1 MTRIAIVA
9 GLIFWVG
16 ATLTLS
22 QRRWFARRS
31 LIDRLRPY
39 EPGGLATSTTGPGLL
54 SVESF
59 SEVIGPLA
67 RTIGGR
73 LSRLLGVDDELSVRL
88 ERVHSTLDQTD
99 FRVRQMGWSVVGL
112 VSGVFVATAIRPPA
126 LVGLLCILGGPVLAF
141 LLVEQQL
148 ATASDRRKH
157 RLFLELPV
165 VAEQLGMLLSAGF
178 SLGSALNRLAV
189 RGQGA
194 SGQDLR
200 RVVVR
205 VRQGM
210 SEVDALREW
219 AATADLD
226 ALSRLVAVLALNRE
240 AGDLGRL
247 IAEEARSIRREV
259 QRELIEQIERRSQQV
274 WIPVTVA
281 ALVPGAI
288 FIAIPFIQA
297 LEAFGVSS

>member
-1 MTRIAIVA
+1 MIRVA
-9 GLIFWVG
+9 MVSGLVFWAG
-16 ATLTLS
+16 TTLVLS
-22 QRRWFARRS
+22 QRRWFSRRT
-31 LIDRLRPY
+31 LVDRLRPY
-39 EPGGLATSTTGPGLL
+39 EPGGLAAGSGSGGML
-54 SVESF
+54 SVDSF
-59 SEVIGPLA
+59 SDVVAPLA
-67 RTIGGR
+67 RTLGER
-73 LSRLLGVDDELSVRL
+73 LARLVGINEELAIKLDRL
-88 ERVHSTLDQTD
+88 HSPLDPGD
-99 FRVRQMGWSVVGL
+99 FRMRQLAWSGIGLSAGVVSAAVL
-112 VSGVFVATAIRPPA
+112 RPPA
-126 LVGLLCILGGPVLAF
+126 LVILLFIAGGPVLGF
-141 LLVEQQL
+141 LVVEQRL
-148 ATASDRRKH
+148 ASESDRRKR

-165 VAEQLGMLLSAGF
+165 VSEQLGMLLSAGF
-178 SLGSALNRLAV
+178 SLGAALHRLAD

-200 RVVVR
+200 RVNAR
-205 VRQGM
+205 IRQGVA
-210 SEVDALREW
+210 EVDALREW
-219 AATADLD
+219 AAVADLD

-297 LEAFGVSS
+297 LRAFGAT

>member
-1 MTRIAIVA
+1 MTRVAILS
-9 GLIFWVG
+9 GLVFWTG
-16 ATLTLS
+16 ATLVLS

-31 LIDRLRPY
+31 LTDRLRPY
-39 EPGGLATSTTGPGLL
+39 EPGGLATSASGPGLL
-54 SVESF
+54 SVGSF
-59 SEVIGPLA
+59 AEVVAPLA
-67 RTIGGR
+67 RTVGERI
-73 LSRLLGVDDELSVRL
+73 SRLLGVNEDLAVRL
-88 ERVHSTLDQTD
+88 TRVHSPLDQTG
-99 FRVRQMGWSVVGL
+99 FRVRQMGWSGVGL
-112 VSGVFVATAIRPPA
+112 VGGVLSAAALRPPPLVA
-126 LVGLLCILGGPVLAF
+126 LLFLLGGPVLAF

-148 ATASDRRKH
+148 ATESDRRKR
-157 RLFLELPV
+157 RLFLELPI

-178 SLGSALNRLAV
+178 SLGAALNRLAA
-189 RGQGA
+189 RGQGV

-200 RVVVR
+200 RVVAR
-205 VRQGM
+205 IRQGVG
-210 SEVDALREW
+210 EVEALREW
-219 AATADLD
+219 ASTADLD

-297 LEAFGVSS
+297 LQAFGVSS